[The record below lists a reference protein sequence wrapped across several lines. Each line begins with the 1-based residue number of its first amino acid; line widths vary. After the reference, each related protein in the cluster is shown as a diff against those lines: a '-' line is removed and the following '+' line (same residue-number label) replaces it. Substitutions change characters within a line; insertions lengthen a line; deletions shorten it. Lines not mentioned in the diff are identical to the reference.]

1 MNKLLFLTLFFLLA
15 TSSSYA
21 VSIRAVE
28 YLSLNRSLF
37 VAATDKK
44 DISIFKISMRD
55 CSAERVD
62 TIGFIPRFFEVSK
75 YYTDQLI
82 LADGSTLKLYNTVTG
97 DEVSSSDS
105 HDGNIKNIYQDSTG
119 EYIVTADGRSIIFY
133 RLLDEKIIPLFKKT
147 FIVDVVSVAID
158 GDRRVVYSADKTG
171 VITVWSFSGRLDK
184 ISDLKV
190 PIISLILDS
199 RFDSIMIHARSGIY
213 QAKADLTEAK
223 MFIRVFADKV
233 YLDSRAARLLTVSGN
248 DLSIYDYNNKQLLYQ
263 IELNGSTFS
272 GIDES
277 NMIVL
282 YAGDSMKVYDLKE
295 GTFVGKI
302 SLTKKGAIFDAVVKL
317 INDSGDEGIRDI
329 LASNPES
336 PLPWDRI
343 CGPFSSVVSGVYHVK
358 ETPKLIVSQPRAVIP
373 EVVAVP
379 VEVVEVI
386 EVIPVAVAPVV
397 PVVVEV
403 DNVTEPVKVEEVVA
417 VAVIPIAPIVPKIV
431 VPKAPPR
438 VKEIPNKAKL
448 LADSNI
454 PTWVIKRND
463 LPPLNTVKSNLE
475 EATAIID
482 AKLIIKNDVVKSV
495 MYKLAN
501 DPDIMAIQDTKVR
514 NRLIWMISS
523 GTAINLNYAMHVRNK
538 WRSSNGMN
546 YVLVNLD
553 EKRVSDEYN
562 KEYIKQL
569 EELKRLGNV
578 QYMKLSPNEL
588 M

>member
-1 MNKLLFLTLFFLLA
+1 MNKLLFLTLFFLST

-21 VSIRAVE
+21 IGIRAVE

-37 VAATDKK
+37 VAATDKE

-55 CSAERVD
+55 CSAERID

-75 YYTDQLI
+75 YYPDKLI

-97 DEVSSSDS
+97 DEAVSSDS
-105 HDGNIKNIYQDSTG
+105 HDGNIKDIYQDSTG
-119 EYIVTADGRSIIFY
+119 EYIVTSDGRSILFY

-158 GDRRVVYSADKTG
+158 GDKRVLYSADKTG

-190 PIISLILDS
+190 PIIGVILDS
-199 RFDSIMIHARSGIY
+199 RFNSIMIHARSGIY
-213 QAKADLTEAK
+213 QTKSDLTEAK
-223 MFIRVFADKV
+223 MFLRVFADKV
-233 YLDSRAARLLTVSGN
+233 YVDSRSARLLTVSGN
-248 DLSIYDYNNKQLLYQ
+248 DLNVYDYNNKELLYT
-263 IELNGSTFS
+263 IELNGGVFS
-272 GIDES
+272 GIDNS
-277 NMIVL
+277 NMIVI
-282 YAGDSMKVYDLKE
+282 YSGDAMKIYDLKE

-317 INDSGDEGIRDI
+317 INESGEEGIRDI
-329 LASNPES
+329 LVSNPES

-343 CGPFSSVVSGVYHVK
+343 CGPFASVVSGVYHVK
-358 ETPKLIVSQPRAVIP
+358 ETPKLIVSQPKAVIP
-373 EVVAVP
+373 EVVVAP
-379 VEVVEVI
+379 SDVEVAA
-386 EVIPVAVAPVV
+386 VIPLTVAPSV
-397 PVVVEV
+397 PDAKVV
-403 DNVTEPVKVEEVVA
+403 DNVSSPAEVAEVVA
-417 VAVIPIAPIVPKIV
+417 VAVIPIAPVVPKIA
-431 VPKAPPR
+431 VPATPAR
-438 VKEIPNKAKL
+438 VKEIPNKGKL

-578 QYMKLSPNEL
+578 QYMKLAPNQL

>member
-1 MNKLLFLTLFFLLA
+1 MNKLLFLTLFFLSA

-21 VSIRAVE
+21 ISIRAVE

-37 VAATDKK
+37 VAATDKE

-55 CSAERVD
+55 CSAERID

-75 YYTDQLI
+75 YYSDQLI
-82 LADGSTLKLYNTVTG
+82 MADGSTLKLYNTITG

-119 EYIVTADGRSIIFY
+119 EYIVTSDGRSIIFY

-158 GDRRVVYSADKTG
+158 GDKRVLYSADKTG

-190 PIISLILDS
+190 PIISMILDS
-199 RFDSIMIHARSGIY
+199 RFESVMIHARSGIY
-213 QAKADLTEAK
+213 QVKADLTDVK
-223 MFIRVFADKV
+223 MFLRVFADKV
-233 YLDSRAARLLTVSGN
+233 YVDSRAARLITVSGN
-248 DLSIYDYNNKQLLYQ
+248 DLSVYDYNNKQLLFEL
-263 IELNGSTFS
+263 ELNGGVFS
-272 GIDES
+272 GIDSS
-277 NMIVL
+277 NMIVI
-282 YAGDSMKVYDLKE
+282 YYGDSMKIYDLKE

-317 INDSGDEGIRDI
+317 INESGDEGIRDI
-329 LASNPES
+329 LVSNPES

-343 CGPFSSVVSGVYHVK
+343 CGPFASVVSGVYHVK
-358 ETPKLIVSQPRAVIP
+358 ETPKLIVSQPKSVIP
-373 EVVAVP
+373 EEVAKP
-379 VEVVEVI
+379 AEVEVAEVTPLTVAPTDPFLVGVDGVAKPNSVDGDI
-386 EVIPVAVAPVV
+386 NNTVAPTAPAVA
-397 PVVVEV
+397 
-403 DNVTEPVKVEEVVA
+403 
-417 VAVIPIAPIVPKIV
+417 KIV

-463 LPPLNTVKSNLE
+463 LPPLNIVKSNLE
-475 EATAIID
+475 EATAID
-482 AKLIIKNDVVKSV
+482 EAKLTIKNDIVKSV
-495 MYKLAN
+495 MYKLAK
-501 DPDIMAIQDTKVR
+501 DPDIMAIKDIKVR

-523 GTAINLNYAMHVRNK
+523 GTALNLNYAMHVRNK
-538 WRSSNGMN
+538 WRSSNGMS
-546 YVLVNLD
+546 YVLVNVE
-553 EKRVSDEYN
+553 EKRVSTEYN
-562 KEYIKQL
+562 KEYIKQF
-569 EELKRLGNV
+569 EELKRLGNA
-578 QYMKLSPNEL
+578 QYMKLAPNQL

>member
-1 MNKLLFLTLFFLLA
+1 MNKLLFLTLFFLST

-21 VSIRAVE
+21 IGIRAVE

-37 VAATDKK
+37 VAATDKE

-55 CSAERVD
+55 CSAERID

-75 YYTDQLI
+75 YYPDKLI

-97 DEVSSSDS
+97 DEAVSSDS
-105 HDGNIKNIYQDSTG
+105 HDGNIKDIYQDSTG
-119 EYIVTADGRSIIFY
+119 EYIVTSDGRSILFY

-158 GDRRVVYSADKTG
+158 GDKRVLYSADKTG

-190 PIISLILDS
+190 PIIGVILDS
-199 RFDSIMIHARSGIY
+199 RFNSIMIHARSGIY
-213 QAKADLTEAK
+213 QTKSDLTEAK
-223 MFIRVFADKV
+223 MFLRVFADKV
-233 YLDSRAARLLTVSGN
+233 YVDSRSARLLTVSGN
-248 DLSIYDYNNKQLLYQ
+248 DLNVYDYNNKELLYT
-263 IELNGSTFS
+263 IELNGGVFS
-272 GIDES
+272 GIDNS
-277 NMIVL
+277 NMIVI
-282 YAGDSMKVYDLKE
+282 YSGDAMKIYDLKE

-317 INDSGDEGIRDI
+317 INESGDEGIRDI
-329 LASNPES
+329 LVSNPES

-343 CGPFSSVVSGVYHVK
+343 CGPFASVVSGVYHVK
-358 ETPKLIVSQPRAVIP
+358 ETPKLIVSQPKAVIP
-373 EVVAVP
+373 EVVVAP
-379 VEVVEVI
+379 SDVEVAA
-386 EVIPVAVAPVV
+386 VIPLTVAPSV
-397 PVVVEV
+397 PDAKVV
-403 DNVTEPVKVEEVVA
+403 DNVSSPAEVAEVVA
-417 VAVIPIAPIVPKIV
+417 VAVIPIAPVVPKIA
-431 VPKAPPR
+431 VPATPAR
-438 VKEIPNKAKL
+438 VKEIPNKGKL

-475 EATAIID
+475 EATAISD
-482 AKLIIKNDVVKSV
+482 AKLIIKNDIVKSV
-495 MYKLAN
+495 MYKLAK
-501 DPDIMAIQDTKVR
+501 DPDIMAIQDSKVR

-578 QYMKLSPNEL
+578 QYMKLAPNQL

>member
-1 MNKLLFLTLFFLLA
+1 MNKLLFLTLFFLST

-21 VSIRAVE
+21 IGIRAVE

-37 VAATDKK
+37 VAATDKE

-55 CSAERVD
+55 CSAERID

-75 YYTDQLI
+75 YYPDKLI

-97 DEVSSSDS
+97 DEAVSSDS
-105 HDGNIKNIYQDSTG
+105 HDGNIKDIYQDSTG
-119 EYIVTADGRSIIFY
+119 EYIVTSDGRSILFY

-158 GDRRVVYSADKTG
+158 GDKRVLYSADKTG

-190 PIISLILDS
+190 PIIGVILDS
-199 RFDSIMIHARSGIY
+199 RFNSIMIHARSGIY
-213 QAKADLTEAK
+213 QTKSDLTEAK
-223 MFIRVFADKV
+223 MFLRVFADKV
-233 YLDSRAARLLTVSGN
+233 YVDSRSARLLTVSGN
-248 DLSIYDYNNKQLLYQ
+248 DLNVYDYNNKELLYT
-263 IELNGSTFS
+263 IELNGGVFS
-272 GIDES
+272 GIDNS
-277 NMIVL
+277 NMIVI
-282 YAGDSMKVYDLKE
+282 YSGDAMKIYDLKE

-317 INDSGDEGIRDI
+317 INESGEEGIRDI
-329 LASNPES
+329 LVSNPES

-343 CGPFSSVVSGVYHVK
+343 CGPFASVVSGVYHVK
-358 ETPKLIVSQPRAVIP
+358 ETPKLIVSQPKAVIP
-373 EVVAVP
+373 EVVVAP
-379 VEVVEVI
+379 SDVEVAA
-386 EVIPVAVAPVV
+386 VIPLTVAPSV
-397 PVVVEV
+397 PDAKVV
-403 DNVTEPVKVEEVVA
+403 DNVSSPAEVAEVVA
-417 VAVIPIAPIVPKIV
+417 VAVIPIAPVVPKIA
-431 VPKAPPR
+431 VPATPAR
-438 VKEIPNKAKL
+438 VKEIPNKGKL

-475 EATAIID
+475 EATAISD
-482 AKLIIKNDVVKSV
+482 AKLIIKNDIVKSV
-495 MYKLAN
+495 MYKLAK
-501 DPDIMAIQDTKVR
+501 DPDIMAIQDSKVR

-578 QYMKLSPNEL
+578 QYMKLAPNQL